1 MFGRFLPFLR
11 RGGLNGA
18 AGSIER
24 LWTNYA
30 QSAEALL
37 TLDFNG
43 FIELF
48 SLNKDNLN
56 VSIES
61 FINNLN
67 QLKSAVNKD
76 PESVHSLLVD
86 LKNFKEENY

>member
-1 MFGRFLPFLR
+1 MW
-11 RGGLNGA
+11 
-18 AGSIER
+18 SDI
-24 LWTNYA
+24 
-30 QSAEALL
+30 
-37 TLDFNG
+37 
-43 FIELF
+43 F

-67 QLKSAVNKD
+67 QLKSTVNKD
-76 PESVHSLLVD
+76 PESLHALLVD